1 MEQKKETLSEMDVRQ
16 QILNIQDKIDEE
28 LGKPECEIDM
38 AVIDGYFKQIRE
50 LDGGVYEKSDTQ
62 ITTELENI
70 CKKARKNKSRSIF
83 WYINTTGKRVA
94 AFFIVVGLLCGF
106 SAGVYAIR
114 EPITEFFL
122 NVKERFSEVLFNTE
136 DIEKA
141 PTAIDTV
148 YTLGYVPEGYE
159 LAETSITE
167 HKVNFVWE
175 NQDGEYIEFVQ
186 YILKNTSTI
195 DTENSDYIVID
206 LNGTKVLCCKKQE
219 IKLYFWNIGE
229 YAFSLKVT
237 TPMTNDDF
245 IQIIESLT
253 IYNN

>member
-1 MEQKKETLSEMDVRQ
+1 MDVRQ

-122 NVKERFSEVLFNTE
+122 NVKEKFSEVLFNTE

-175 NQDGEYIEFVQ
+175 NQKADYIDFAQ
-186 YILKNTSTI
+186 YILKSSSTV
-195 DTENSDYIVID
+195 DTEKFDCSIFYVNNMKVIC
-206 LNGTKVLCCKKQE
+206 LEKHINKT
-219 IKLYFWNIGE
+219 YFWNTNE
-229 YAFSLKVT
+229 YAFSLT
-237 TPMTNDDF
+237 APISITNDDL